1 MTFTHALVRPPGD
14 SFAAAISSTHAAI
27 DVALAQAQHAE
38 YCQALAAAGLLVEAL
53 PPDER
58 FPDSCFMQDPAVVI
72 GGRCATARRAVVGRP
87 GAPSRQGEEDAVAA
101 ALTGRFPLTRLIPP
115 ATLEGGDVLIL
126 PDRVVVGQSGRTNA
140 AGIAQLAVALSG
152 TELPVYA
159 APVESYLH
167 LLTAVTHIG
176 QGILLAIEGWP
187 LPAPL
192 ADLEVLRVP
201 PEEAYA
207 ANSLGVGKYV
217 IVPAGHPRTEAM
229 LAARG
234 LDILLVPM
242 SEFAKADGGVT
253 CLSLVW

>member
-1 MTFTHALVRPPGD
+1 MAFTHALVRPPGD
-14 SFAAAISSTHAAI
+14 SFAAAISSTNAAI
-27 DVALAQAQHAE
+27 DVALARAQHAA
-38 YCQALAAAGLLVEAL
+38 YCQALAAAGLIVETL
-53 PPDER
+53 PPAER

-72 GGRCATARRAVVGRP
+72 AGHAIIGRP
-87 GAPSRQGEEDAVAA
+87 GAPSRQGEEDALAA

-126 PDRVVVGQSGRTNA
+126 PDRVVVGRSGRTNA
-140 AGIAQLAVALSG
+140 AGIAQLAVVLAETG
-152 TELPVYA
+152 LPVYA

-176 QGILLAIEGWP
+176 QGVLLAIEGWP
-187 LPAPL
+187 LPPPL
-192 ADLEVLRVP
+192 ADLDVVRVP

-207 ANSLGVGKYV
+207 ANSLGIGEHV
-217 IVPAGHPRTEAM
+217 IVPAGYPRTETM
-229 LAARG
+229 LRAHG
-234 LDILLVPM
+234 FDILSVPM

>member
-14 SFAAAISSTHAAI
+14 SFAAAISSTNAAI
-27 DVALAQAQHAE
+27 DVALALAQHAE
-38 YCQALAAAGLLVEAL
+38 YCQALAAAGLIVETL
-53 PPDER
+53 PPDEH
-58 FPDSCFMQDPAVVI
+58 FPDSCFMQDPAVI
-72 GGRCATARRAVVGRP
+72 IADRAIIGRP
-87 GAPSRQGEEDAVAA
+87 GAPSRQGEEDAAAA

-126 PDRVVVGQSGRTNA
+126 PDRVVVGRSGRTNA
-140 AGIAQLAVALSG
+140 AGIAQLAVALAG
-152 TELPVYA
+152 TGLPVYA
-159 APVESYLH
+159 APVEPYLH

-176 QGILLAIEGWP
+176 QGVLLAIEGWP

-207 ANSLGVGKYV
+207 ANSLGVGEHV
-217 IVPAGHPRTEAM
+217 IVPAGHSRSAAM
-229 LAARG
+229 LADRG
-234 LDILLVPM
+234 FTVLSVPM